1 MRLRYFDILKGLAI
15 FLVVMGHVLAMCIRG
30 IDSAPLFKIIGQ
42 IHMPLFFFISG
53 WLAMRV
59 NSDGTPK
66 ATPLLPKAKRL
77 LLPALV
83 VSLLWIWYYPS
94 SGLESPFEHSWWAL
108 LADSWKYGYWF
119 TPVLFVIF
127 LLYIPSAKL
136 FPHRPSFVPEVA
148 VVAGVWM
155 ILVALVHF
163 LPVDITGYLSLDLV
177 RNFYPAF
184 MMGALARRHAD
195 AFGRLVANPN
205 AVALAIVTIALTV
218 SYVGWYWL
226 WHFDSELLRVLV
238 QPAMHFA
245 IAIVGIAVVKPW
257 SDRAFAPLVPVGSH
271 RWARMWEYIGRR
283 SLAIYLLHYFFLF
296 PLGSVRSVLQSMN
309 LDITPTLIVS
319 AVVATVIV
327 AIVLVVDYIL
337 SFAGPLSLLLTGSIQ
352 QTQK

>member
-1 MRLRYFDILKGLAI
+1 MRLRYFDVLKGLAI
-15 FLVVMGHVLAMCIRG
+15 FMVVMGHVLAMCIRG
-30 IDSAPLFKIIGQ
+30 IDSAPLFKFIGQ

-59 NSDGTPK
+59 LPDGSPK
-66 ATPLLPKAKRL
+66 PTPLLPKAKRL

-83 VSLLWIWYYPS
+83 VSLLWMWYYPS

-119 TPVLFVIF
+119 TPVLFIIF

-136 FPHRPSFVPEVA
+136 FPRRPSLVPEVA

-155 ILVALVHF
+155 VLVALVYF
-163 LPVDITGYLSLDLV
+163 IPARITGYLSLDLV

-184 MMGALARRHAD
+184 MMGALARRHSD

-205 AVALAIVTIALTV
+205 AVALALITIALTV

-238 QPAMHFA
+238 QPVMHFA

-257 SDRAFAPLVPVGSH
+257 TDRALAPDVAPGTH
-271 RWARMWEYIGRR
+271 RWARMWEYVGTR

-296 PLGSVRSVLQSMN
+296 PLGGVRTALQAMN
-309 LDITPTLIVS
+309 LDVTPTLIVS
-319 AVVATVIV
+319 AAVAAAIV
-327 AIVLVVDYIL
+327 AIVLLVDYIL
-337 SFAGPLSLLLTGSIQ
+337 SYAGVLWLLLTGSSTP
-352 QTQK
+352 TQK